1 MSTEDRKLSAIVFTD
16 ICGFTELMSKDE
28 TKAMSLLDQQRS
40 LLKPIIKNFNG
51 EWLKEI
57 GDGVLVSFPSAVRA
71 VTCSLEI
78 QRILAHNSDLTLR
91 IGIHIGDVIRKDGD
105 VFGDGVNIASRLEPL
120 AEPGGICVSERVH
133 EDIKNKPDIRATFQ
147 EEQLLKGVEKPI
159 RVYSIYTEMGTPD
172 INTDQDGGPKLEKN
186 TPRISKMPFLFAGIV
201 IGLLITVFA
210 LNKNPE
216 SNKPEEMVFYT
227 GERLPVAIADFE
239 NNTGDAT
246 LDGLSGLLITSLE
259 QSNYLSVLTRSRMND
274 ILKQIGKSNINTINE
289 DLGREICK
297 TANIQSLILASISQ
311 FGDLYSVDLKI
322 LDVNNN
328 EYLFTTNIQSEGK
341 KSIPSMIDDIA
352 KYSRSSL
359 AEKKDVVDRSQTDIA
374 KMTTDNLD
382 AFKYYDLGEK
392 AMFANQWKTAIE
404 FFEEAV
410 EYDTSFAQ
418 AYYMLAYSHKWFAKE
433 SLTDFYIEKANAF
446 TQNIPEKERLYI
458 EALAEKLSQKK
469 IKLLEKIIEKFPNEK
484 LAYFDIGDTYYHD
497 GYVDRSIPYFEDC
510 LDLDPTF
517 EFSLQHKKWALND
530 LRLYD
535 RAIKFTA
542 ESSKLFPDKSY
553 YKTAEVKSY
562 LDAGMVETF
571 FEKILQLEKD
581 NLITSGLKLYKV
593 DGYIA
598 RGDYKSA
605 DSYLKSIDTDKDIKE
620 RVLIKTQSLAVH
632 RGDLERF
639 LKVSEELL
647 NTYVS
652 NNNFID
658 YANELG
664 NRATVLNFPFNLQQK
679 SINVLNELEKML
691 DGPNKKLDFVD
702 MGLFTRRGIIQT
714 YQALGLWDRV
724 EKYREDSMN
733 FYTEQMQSKGIKA
746 KQDNNIEDAIKF
758 YEDALNDYNITL
770 FNQHPISYELGIC
783 YMINGDYE
791 NAIKC
796 FDKLK
801 DSTDPA
807 MYNVR
812 QHYHPLYF
820 LQSGLAN
827 FELENYRLAKSNLE
841 TFLKIWSPASDSL
854 EHKILAR
861 NTIAKIEKVIS

>member
-1 MSTEDRKLSAIVFTD
+1 MSTEERKLAAIVFTD

-28 TKAMSLLDQQRS
+28 RKAMSLLEQQRS
-40 LLKPIIKNFNG
+40 LLKPIINNFNG

-57 GDGVLVSFPSAVRA
+57 GDGVLISFPSAVKA

-78 QRILAHNSDLTLR
+78 QRILAHNADLTLR
-91 IGIHIGDVIRKDGD
+91 IGIHIGDVIKKDND

-120 AEPGGICVSERVH
+120 AEEGGICVSERVH
-133 EDIKNKPDIRATFQ
+133 EDIKNKPDIIASFQ
-147 EEQLLKGVEKPI
+147 EEKLFKGVDKPI
-159 RVYSIYTEMGTPD
+159 KVYSIQTKAGD
-172 INTDQDGGPKLEKN
+172 LNIDSKLDNTKTKQKN
-186 TPRISKMPFLFAGIV
+186 ISKSKIPFLFAGIV
-201 IGLLITVFA
+201 LGLLITVFA
-210 LNKNPE
+210 INNTSEP
-216 SNKPEEMVFYT
+216 NQPEEKVFYT
-227 GERLPVAIADFE
+227 GERIPVAIADFE

-274 ILKQIGKSNINTINE
+274 ILKQIGKSNVTTIDEN
-289 DLGREICK
+289 LGREICK
-297 TANIQSLILASISQ
+297 NADIQSLILASISQ

-322 LDVNNN
+322 LDVDNN

-359 AEKKDVVDRSQTDIA
+359 AEKEDVVDRLQTDIA
-374 KMTTDNLD
+374 KMTTGNLD

-392 AMFANQWKTAIE
+392 AMFANEWKSAIE
-404 FFEEAV
+404 FFEKAV
-410 EYDTSFAQ
+410 NYDTSFAQ

-433 SLTDFYIEKANAF
+433 SLTDFYIEKANSY

-458 EALAEKLSQKK
+458 QALAEKSSQKK
-469 IKLLEKIIEKFPNEK
+469 IQLLEKIIKKFPNEK

-497 GYVDRSIPYFEDC
+497 GYVDKSITYFEDC
-510 LDLDPTF
+510 LGLDPTF

-535 RAIKFTA
+535 KAIKFTA
-542 ESSKLFPDKSY
+542 ESSKLFADKSS

-562 LDAGMVETF
+562 LDAGLVDTF
-571 FEKILQLEKD
+571 LEKILQLEKD
-581 NLITSGLKLYKV
+581 NLITPGLKLYKA

-598 RGDYKSA
+598 KGDYKTA
-605 DSYLKSIDTDKDIKE
+605 DSYLKSLKIDKNLEE
-620 RVLIKTQSLAVH
+620 RALIKTQSLAIH
-632 RGDLERF
+632 RGNLDRF
-639 LKVSEELL
+639 LTISEELL
-647 NTYVS
+647 NKYVS

-664 NRATVLNFPFNLQQK
+664 NRASVLNFPFNLQQK
-679 SINVLNELEKML
+679 SKNVLNELEKML
-691 DGPNKKLDFVD
+691 NGPNKKLDFVD
-702 MGLFTRRGIIQT
+702 MSLFVRRGIIQT
-714 YQALGLWDRV
+714 YQSLGLWDKV
-724 EKYREDSMN
+724 DKYREDSMYY
-733 FYTEQMQSKGIKA
+733 YTEQMQSKGIKA
-746 KQDNNIEDAIKF
+746 KQDNNLKDAIKF
-758 YEDALNDYNITL
+758 YQDALNDYNITL
-770 FNQHPISYELGIC
+770 FNQHSISYELGIC
-783 YMINGDYE
+783 YMENGDYE
-791 NAIKC
+791 NAIKY

-807 MYNVR
+807 MHNIR
-812 QHYHPLYF
+812 QQYHPLYF

-841 TFLKIWSPASDSL
+841 TFLNIWSPASDSL
-854 EHKILAR
+854 EYKILAKK
-861 NTIAKIEKVIS
+861 TISKIKKEIS